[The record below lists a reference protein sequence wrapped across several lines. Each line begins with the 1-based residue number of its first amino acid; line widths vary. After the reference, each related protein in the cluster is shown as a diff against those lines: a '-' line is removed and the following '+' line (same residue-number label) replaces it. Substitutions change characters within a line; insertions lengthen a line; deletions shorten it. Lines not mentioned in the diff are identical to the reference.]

1 MSATVTRASC
11 IATHTSQPSSDARRS
26 ETDTLAFRAL
36 DRERQNKQTNP
47 ETPRAGPV
55 SARERVRR
63 YWFEHEGREID
74 LGTGVLFMGRSS
86 SCHIVVDDGLA
97 SRRHA
102 KLEVQPDGV
111 TVDDCGSVNGVYVN
125 ARRIAGSL
133 RLKDGDHIQIGRQDF
148 VLRSVVVSDA
158 PERERERKRVR
169 DRSLAVTR
177 IDDSRALPQM
187 VSENEATFSGDTLDL
202 LGGVAEKILALG
214 RGEEA
219 ERILSA
225 PLVSLLG
232 ELKAGRR
239 AQSGS
244 DVIDKA
250 GRYAVKLAD
259 ATAKGRWVD
268 YVIELYAV
276 ARRPMPATVVDQLY
290 VILRKASSI
299 NLGALR
305 EYLGALR
312 EMGQSF
318 GPAERFVMQ
327 RLEGLERLAASK

>member
-1 MSATVTRASC
+1 M
-11 IATHTSQPSSDARRS
+11 
-26 ETDTLAFRAL
+26 

-47 ETPRAGPV
+47 ETPRAGSV
-55 SARERVRR
+55 SARARVRR
-63 YWFEHEGREID
+63 FWFEHEGRDIE
-74 LGTGVLFMGRSS
+74 LGSGVLFMGRSS
-86 SCHIVVDDGLA
+86 SCHIIVDDGLA

-102 KLEVQPDGV
+102 KLEVANDAV
-111 TVDDCGSVNGVYVN
+111 NVEDCGSVNGVYVN
-125 ARRIAGSL
+125 ARRIAGQL
-133 RLKDGDHIQIGRQDF
+133 RIKDGDHVQIGRQDF
-148 VLRSVVVSDA
+148 VLRSMLVSDS
-158 PERERERKRVR
+158 PERERERERER
-169 DRSLAVTR
+169 SSLAATR
-177 IDDSRALPQM
+177 IDDQRGFPQM

-244 DVIDKA
+244 DIIDKA

-259 ATAKGRWVD
+259 ATAKGRWID
-268 YVIELYAV
+268 YVIDLYAV
-276 ARRPMPATVVDQLY
+276 AHRPMPATVVDQLY

-305 EYLGALR
+305 EYLGNLR
-312 EMGQSF
+312 ASAQSF
-318 GPAERFVMQ
+318 GPTERFVMQ
-327 RLEGLERLAASK
+327 RLEGLERLAAAK

>member
-1 MSATVTRASC
+1 
-11 IATHTSQPSSDARRS
+11 
-26 ETDTLAFRAL
+26 L

-47 ETPRAGPV
+47 ETPLAGSV
-55 SARERVRR
+55 SARTRVRR
-63 YWFEHEGREID
+63 YWFEHEGREIV
-74 LGTGVLFMGRSS
+74 LGSGVFFVGRSS
-86 SCHIVVDDGLA
+86 SCHIIVDDGLA

-102 KLEVQPDGV
+102 KLEVSNDGV
-111 TVDDCGSVNGVYVN
+111 SVEDCGSVNGVYVN
-125 ARRIAGSL
+125 ARRIAGL
-133 RLKDGDHIQIGRQDF
+133 LWLKDGDHLQIGHQDF
-148 VLRSVVVSDA
+148 VLRSMLVSDS
-158 PERERERKRVR
+158 PERERDRDRDR
-169 DRSLAVTR
+169 DRSLAATR
-177 IDDSRALPQM
+177 IDDSRELPQM

-225 PLVSLLG
+225 PLVGLLG
-232 ELKAGRR
+232 ELKAGRK

-244 DVIDKA
+244 DIIDKA
-250 GRYAVKLAD
+250 GRYAVKLAE
-259 ATAKGRWVD
+259 ATNKGRWVD
-268 YVIELYAV
+268 YVIEVYAV

-290 VILRKASSI
+290 VILRKTSSI

-305 EYLGALR
+305 EYLGTLR
-312 EMGQSF
+312 EIGQSF

>member
-1 MSATVTRASC
+1 
-11 IATHTSQPSSDARRS
+11 
-26 ETDTLAFRAL
+26 L

-47 ETPRAGPV
+47 ETPRAGSA
-55 SARERVRR
+55 SARARVRR
-63 YWFEHEGREID
+63 FWFEHEGREIE
-74 LGTGVLFMGRSS
+74 LGAGVVFMGRSS
-86 SCHIVVDDGLA
+86 SCHIIVDDGLA

-102 KLEVQPDGV
+102 KIEVLSDGV
-111 TVDDCGSVNGVYVN
+111 NVEDCGSVNGVYVN
-125 ARRIAGSL
+125 ARRISGQL
-133 RLKDGDHIQIGRQDF
+133 RIKDGDHVQIGRQDF
-148 VLRSVVVSDA
+148 VLRSMLVSDSPD
-158 PERERERKRVR
+158 PERERERER
-169 DRSLAVTR
+169 DSLAATR
-177 IDDSRALPQM
+177 IDDSRGFPPQM

-214 RGEEA
+214 RGDEA

-239 AQSGS
+239 AQAGS
-244 DVIDKA
+244 DIIDKA

-259 ATAKGRWVD
+259 ATAKGRWID

-276 ARRPMPATVVDQLY
+276 ARRPMPGTVVDQLY

-305 EYLGALR
+305 EYLGTLR
-312 EMGQSF
+312 ESAQSF
-318 GPAERFVMQ
+318 GPAERFVVQ